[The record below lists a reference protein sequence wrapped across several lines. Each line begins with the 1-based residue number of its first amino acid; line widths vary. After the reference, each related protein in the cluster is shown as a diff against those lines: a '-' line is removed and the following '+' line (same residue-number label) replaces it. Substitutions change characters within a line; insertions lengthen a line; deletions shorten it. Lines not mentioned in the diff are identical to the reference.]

1 MLGIG
6 LRIPRLY
13 QGGLAK
19 WLAAF
24 IKRAREDGAVIE
36 GKKCIEKDGEF
47 LIENKRA
54 NIIVDF
60 MGAYAVTQGGEGL
73 EARACS
79 AQEVNDLLYSP
90 MPQTRF
96 LFRAYDEGTKLE
108 NYYCLSNAIDI
119 LEGDLGIE
127 GEVTHAYTNTGKIAV
142 FPKNGVAPYTYSWSN
157 GATTSEIIGLEKG
170 EYRVQVKDAEG
181 AIANH
186 AFLVLGNEEL
196 TIVTAGLKMD
206 LSFDA
211 TSLSFPADGS
221 AEFNGTSD
229 IINIEPAPIG
239 AESAMTITG
248 WVYTS
253 NPLSGFKGI
262 VSKGSPQGFEDF
274 VIFGGNNGKLGFF
287 LSTNISDSAN
297 LFSTSNING
306 LVWKH
311 FACQW
316 DSSSNN
322 MNIYIDGSLE
332 STSTITGDNVSNDD
346 DLLSLGAYSDSS
358 QFLDSNLANVA
369 FWNRVLHPDEIN
381 SIMWKSYSDLNA
393 VDKNGLQA
401 WYALDDIT
409 GTTVP
414 DSTGN
419 HNGTAN

>member
-1 MLGIG
+1 MLGLG
-6 LRIPRLY
+6 LGISRL
-13 QGGLAK
+13 GGVLLPK
-19 WLAAF
+19 WLRAF
-24 IKRAREDGAVIE
+24 TSRVREDGGTTEA
-36 GKKCIEKDGEF
+36 KKCVVADGEF
-47 LIENKRA
+47 LIENTRA
-54 NIIVDF
+54 GIIIDTL
-60 MGAYAVTQGGEGL
+60 GAYNVTQGGDGL
-73 EARACS
+73 EARPCS
-79 AQEVNDLLYSP
+79 TQSVEDLLYDP
-90 MPQTRF
+90 KPQTRF
-96 LFRAYDEGTKLE
+96 LFRAYDEGTQLE
-108 NYYCLSNAIDI
+108 NYYCLSNAVDI
-119 LEGDLGIE
+119 LEGDMGIV
-127 GEVTHAYTNTGKIAV
+127 GAVTHAYNGTGSIDIEV
-142 FPKNGVAPYTYSWSN
+142 KNGVAPYTYSWSN
-157 GATTSEIIGLEKG
+157 GATSQDITELEKG

-211 TSLSFPADGS
+211 TSLSFPAEGS

-253 NPLSGFKGI
+253 NSLSGFKGI
-262 VSKGSPQGFEDF
+262 ASKGSPQGFEDF

-287 LSTNISDSAN
+287 LSTNIGDSIN

-306 LVWKH
+306 SVWKH

-346 DLLSLGAYSDSS
+346 DLLSLGAYSDLS
-358 QFLDSNLANVA
+358 QFLDGNLANVA
-369 FWNRVLHPDEIN
+369 IWNRALHPDEIN